1 MDIFSYIFSE
11 GTWFGIIDN
20 GILVFVSLF
29 GVNLERKLGGE
40 GVYGALFGALL
51 GNALSDGVAAII
63 DPSTRMIA
71 GGIFAGCMY
80 VVVLA
85 YIYVK
90 VAKPDLDS

>member
-1 MDIFSYIFSE
+1 MDIFSYIFTE

-29 GVNLERKLGGE
+29 GVNLERKLGGK

-80 VVVLA
+80 VVVSVSYTHLTLPT
-85 YIYVK
+85 IYSV
-90 VAKPDLDS
+90 

>member
-1 MDIFSYIFSE
+1 MCIRD
-11 GTWFGIIDN
+11 
-20 GILVFVSLF
+20 
-29 GVNLERKLGGE
+29 R
-40 GVYGALFGALL
+40 L